1 MNKFRLFQ
9 AVSWL
14 FSVLLVV
21 WILKSLPLT
30 TIRVSVSGLSLS
42 QWVLWSALNLVIILL
57 YVQRW
62 RYLSDVAGLNI
73 KFNSLFMLRQAGQL
87 ISFITP
93 GPQFGGEPFQVYWLW
108 KKNSATGTLAVL
120 SVALDRFFELWINFA
135 VLLLGLVIL
144 MLTPA
149 LGLADWPV
157 LALVIMLIILLLSWS
172 GWLLI
177 SHQEKLSLWIKKLAQ
192 RWLQSPRLGCI
203 DSHWDELG
211 DRLRTIIHTQKCS
224 LALALFLALLGWA
237 GMIFEVWLLLQFF
250 DINAGFTGLVFL
262 MVAMRLAFLLPLP
275 GGVGTLE
282 AAMFWAFTGLGL
294 PMAGAAAVIAM
305 MRLRD
310 TVVLLIGLFSL
321 WRIHHAGPAE
331 IITVGGKENQ
341 VP

>member
-1 MNKFRLFQ
+1 MNKYRLFQ

-14 FSVLLVV
+14 FSLLLVV

-30 TIRVSVSGLSLS
+30 TILASVSGLSRL
-42 QWVLWSALNLVIILL
+42 QWVFWSVLNLVIILV

-62 RYLSDVAGLNI
+62 RCLSEAAGLDI
-73 KFNSLFMLRQAGQL
+73 RFRSLFMLRQAGQL
-87 ISFITP
+87 VSFITP

-108 KKNSATGTLAVL
+108 KKFSASGTLAFL

-144 MLTPA
+144 MVTPA
-149 LGLADWPV
+149 LELADWSA
-157 LALVIMLIILLLSWS
+157 LALVMTLVILVLTGG

-177 SHQEKLSLWIKKLAQ
+177 SHQEKLSLWIKKLAR
-192 RWLQSPRLGCI
+192 RWQQSPRLGRV

-211 DRLRTIIHTQKCS
+211 VRLRTLLQTKKRS
-224 LALALFLALLGWA
+224 LALAFALSLLGWS

-250 DINAGFTGLVFL
+250 DVKPGFSTLVFL
-262 MVAMRLAFLLPLP
+262 LVAMRLAFLLPLP

-294 PMAGAAAVIAM
+294 SMAAAAAVIAM

-310 TVVLLIGLFSL
+310 AVVLLIGLL
-321 WRIHHAGPAE
+321 ALRRVHHTSPAE
-331 IITVGGKENQ
+331 VITVSGKEKQ